1 MSLSL
6 NTSMNSHFAAL
17 PEQGADSHFDSANDY
32 SHSRPRR
39 ARSVEPQAVS
49 TDERP
54 YAGVSDRQLIGLI
67 RDHFREY
74 AAGATDSY
82 VNFNELKEAAG
93 LIETERTFSPEA
105 HHAARELLLWRPV
118 LLRKLDIG
126 ISFFGGPG
134 KEDKRFDMDNLD
146 YLYKFPHREWKVPRR
161 NH

>member
-1 MSLSL
+1 MSFSV
-6 NTSMNSHFAAL
+6 NPPSTSAFTAL
-17 PEQGADSHFDSANDY
+17 PEQPDADSRSRQA
-32 SHSRPRR
+32 SHRQ
-39 ARSVEPQAVS
+39 ARSAETQASVPD
-49 TDERP
+49 TRP
-54 YAGVSDRQLIGLI
+54 YASVTDRQLIGLI
-67 RDHFREY
+67 RDHFREF

-93 LIETERTFSPEA
+93 LIATDRTFSPEA
-105 HHAARELLLWRPV
+105 HHAAKELLSRPK

-134 KEDKRFDMDNLD
+134 KEDGRFDMDNLN

>member
-1 MSLSL
+1 MTVSINASPISPFHVMPQQVDPEK
-6 NTSMNSHFAAL
+6 TSPSSSHR
-17 PEQGADSHFDSANDY
+17 Q
-32 SHSRPRR
+32 
-39 ARSVEPQAVS
+39 ARSAEAQAGAPHA
-49 TDERP
+49 RP
-54 YAGVSDRQLIGLI
+54 FGGVTDRQLIGLV
-67 RDHFREY
+67 RDHFREF

-93 LIETERTFSPEA
+93 LIASDRSFSPEA
-105 HHAARELLLWRPV
+105 HHTALELLSRPE

-134 KEDKRFDMDNLD
+134 KEDGRFDMDNLN